1 MKLKSVLL
9 AVAGAAVLLGGP
21 ALAQPAARPWYKQDW
36 DPARV
41 QPCDRACLVDI
52 MDRYLAALEKH
63 DVAGVPRAEGI
74 WFTENTAP
82 LDLGEGVLW
91 RASIKPTSFR
101 ITLADPVTGQ
111 VAVQTVYEVQGA
123 PALVA
128 IRLKVERRMIT
139 EVEQLI
145 GHPIESAMN
154 GLSGVTRV
162 RSVAGIG
169 LSITYVEFDWGTD
182 IYRNRQQVAERLA
195 TLSGQLPPG
204 VTPQMGPVSSI
215 MGEIML
221 IAVTGMIA
229 AALVAA
235 ILGLIVGLPT
245 LRLRGDYL
253 AIATLGFGE
262 IVATM
267 ITNSEYLGRTFG
279 LRIESMRRL
288 WLADTADSAHPHPLA
303 AAILQ
308 YSNDTLYLISS
319 FWVLL
324 GILLPVLTRVRGAA
338 MKVVCSARL
347 RDLTMASTMYQGDH
361 RVYPAP
367 MQDLVSPSASRATAS
382 TATTDRPRASG
393 HCWWAAIT
401 SARTPGSRSTPAPVS
416 TPWRTMPGAH
426 SVHCRSR
433 SRTRTSAP

>member
-145 GHPIESAMN
+145 DRNVAPQAMELLRTPRPELVNDVPAKDRSSREYMIYAANAYFDALTGEN
-154 GLSGVTRV
+154 GKIAPFADECVRHEQGYQTVNNKTPGRAAPSPALPDPSTPMGKFFSELSVMTCSQQISTKVFSGVKRIWPRRV
-162 RSVAGIG
+162 LIVDEQKG
-169 LSITYVEFDWGTD
+169 LVGTFPLFVHDGARRPVEPG
-182 IYRNRQQVAERLA
+182 
-195 TLSGQLPPG
+195 PG
-204 VTPQMGPVSSI
+204 VAPQGGLGMVI
-215 MGEIML
+215 NL
-221 IAVTGMIA
+221 VTM
-229 AALVAA
+229 
-235 ILGLIVGLPT
+235 
-245 LRLRGDYL
+245 
-253 AIATLGFGE
+253 E
-262 IVATM
+262 
-267 ITNSEYLGRTFG
+267 TFG
-279 LRIESMRRL
+279 IRKDKIWEVE
-288 WLADTADSAHPHPLA
+288 AFPFVTIP
-303 AAILQ
+303 
-308 YSNDTLYLISS
+308 YG
-319 FWVLL
+319 L
-324 GILLPVLTRVRGAA
+324 GNG
-338 MKVVCSARL
+338 
-347 RDLTMASTMYQGDH
+347 
-361 RVYPAP
+361 
-367 MQDLVSPSASRATAS
+367 
-382 TATTDRPRASG
+382 
-393 HCWWAAIT
+393 W
-401 SARTPGSRSTPAPVS
+401 TPAD
-416 TPWRTMPGAH
+416 AH
-426 SVHCRSR
+426 
-433 SRTRTSAP
+433 